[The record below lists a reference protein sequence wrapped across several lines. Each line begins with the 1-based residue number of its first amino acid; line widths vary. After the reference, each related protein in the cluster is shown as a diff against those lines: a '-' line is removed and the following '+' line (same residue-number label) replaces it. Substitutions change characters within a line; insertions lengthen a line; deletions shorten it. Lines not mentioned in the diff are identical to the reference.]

1 MSSQRQ
7 NVRAAS
13 VFLSLLSSRGYKAVL
28 VKMAK
33 TAHAWK
39 CVLNF
44 NLPAS
49 RFSNRAKD
57 VILLVVGT
65 VTCATLP
72 GRVPE
77 AMPRQR
83 TPRDRARISVSR
95 PSRLCPGRRRLSS
108 VPRRVFCCRMLSYG
122 VCRVR
127 MQFVCGAGR
136 EAGEHEAFCVFI
148 GMTYERSSQT
158 CRLHWV
164 LPAWKVPRWPDDLV
178 EGFDA
183 GLAVGM
189 IALFWQQRLLG
200 LSCQ

>member
-1 MSSQRQ
+1 MAQFE
-7 NVRAAS
+7 N
-13 VFLSLLSSRGYKAVL
+13 LLAGRLKFNTHFHVCAVL
-28 VKMAK
+28 AQFENLLTGRLKFN
-33 TAHAWK
+33 THFHA
-39 CVLNF
+39 CAVL
-44 NLPAS
+44 
-49 RFSNRAKD
+49 AKD

-83 TPRDRARISVSR
+83 TPRNRARISVSR

-108 VPRRVFCCRMLSYG
+108 VPCCVFCCRMLSYG

-136 EAGEHEAFCVFI
+136 GASEHEAFCVFI
-148 GMTYERSSQT
+148 GMTYERSSKT

-164 LPAWKVPRWPDDLV
+164 PPA
-178 EGFDA
+178 
-183 GLAVGM
+183 
-189 IALFWQQRLLG
+189 
-200 LSCQ
+200 